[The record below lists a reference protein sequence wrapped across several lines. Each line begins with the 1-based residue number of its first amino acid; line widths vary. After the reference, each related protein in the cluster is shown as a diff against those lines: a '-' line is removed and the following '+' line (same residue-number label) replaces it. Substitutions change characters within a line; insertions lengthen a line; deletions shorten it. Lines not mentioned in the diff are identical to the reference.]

1 MSNKDIEI
9 NIKLFDIKKIK
20 KDSIIICIGRRGTGK
35 SFLIK
40 DILYHNR
47 DIPMGTVISHTD
59 HLQHYYDKF
68 IPTMLIYKKYEASTL
83 ENLFKRQTK
92 AITEKWKDPNAFL
105 LLDDC
110 LGDAKNWSK
119 DEWIKET
126 FFNGRWYK
134 LLFICAMQAPMGIP
148 PSFRTNI
155 DYTFLLKNNNTA
167 DREKI
172 YKHYAGVFPSREMF
186 DSVMDTC
193 TEDHNCL
200 VIDNTSTSNKLEDQ
214 VFFYK
219 AKDNGPFKIC
229 SKKIWELNNDKYNQD
244 VSFNNSNS
252 YTTKKN
258 TKITVKKIK

>member
-1 MSNKDIEI
+1 
-9 NIKLFDIKKIK
+9 
-20 KDSIIICIGRRGTGK
+20 
-35 SFLIK
+35 
-40 DILYHNR
+40 
-47 DIPMGTVISHTD
+47 
-59 HLQHYYDKF
+59 
-68 IPTMLIYKKYEASTL
+68 
-83 ENLFKRQTK
+83 
-92 AITEKWKDPNAFL
+92 
-105 LLDDC
+105 
-110 LGDAKNWSK
+110 
-119 DEWIKET
+119 
-126 FFNGRWYK
+126 
-134 LLFICAMQAPMGIP
+134 MQAPMGIP

-258 TKITVKKIK
+258 TKLTVKKIK